1 MAGSLAYLPAM
12 LRKQLEIPPE
22 AAKEFVK
29 DMRAFHRAKNQL
41 KGDEIAANAGWKLER
56 HLPKGTRLRL
66 SAVKDLFHQMKDH
79 A

>member
-1 MAGSLAYLPAM
+1 M

-29 DMRAFHRAKNQL
+29 DMRAFHRTKNQL
-41 KGDEIAANAGWKLER
+41 KGDEIAADAAWKLER
-56 HLPKGTRLRL
+56 HLPRGTKLRVSYMKQL
-66 SAVKDLFHQMKDH
+66 SNEMKDQ